1 MRLLSLSFMFFFVL
15 GLWWRE
21 ERRPRETT
29 ARKPVSDK
37 PRDEKRRPTGTRRAE
52 ARAAVAPAIHA

>member
-1 MRLLSLSFMFFFVL
+1 MRLLGLSFMSFFVL
-15 GLWWRE
+15 GLWGQE

-37 PRDEKRRPTGTRRAE
+37 PRDEKRRPIGTRRLGPRSLLSAK
-52 ARAAVAPAIHA
+52 AD